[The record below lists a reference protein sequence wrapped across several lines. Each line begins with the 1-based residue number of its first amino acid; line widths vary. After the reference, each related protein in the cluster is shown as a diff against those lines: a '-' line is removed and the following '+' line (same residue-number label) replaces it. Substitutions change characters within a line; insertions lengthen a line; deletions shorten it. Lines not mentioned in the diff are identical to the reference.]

1 MFIFYELDV
10 CVFSISLCW
19 SPPFQCD
26 GIWDG
31 SFWRYL
37 FRLPEVMR
45 VEPHDRTSA
54 FVRSVRDTR
63 IFSLC
68 SREEY
73 RSTYWEGC
81 YLQARNR
88 AFTKNQTSRHLDL
101 GLFSLQNCEN
111 INVLCKP
118 PRIWDFV
125 IAAQTDEGSN
135 PVSKA
140 LHYSHGLMGK
150 RSHRNWNL
158 WQRPVLPTI
167 RYTVSNSEASCFL
180 PKHVEKSL
188 NRLLVGK
195 KCRVSSPTQS
205 LGVISSLMP
214 SSSLYMC
221 SSMLGP
227 T

>member
-1 MFIFYELDV
+1 
-10 CVFSISLCW
+10 
-19 SPPFQCD
+19 
-26 GIWDG
+26 
-31 SFWRYL
+31 
-37 FRLPEVMR
+37 MR